1 MATRCTFAAL
11 CEQFASLF
19 GERPEVL
26 VRAAGRVNLIGEH
39 TDYNDG
45 FVLPAAIDRHICMV
59 ARRRAPGG
67 VRAYATEFDD
77 LAVFPVTQERPEA
90 RHPWTVYISGVLQ
103 LLQREKVAIDGF
115 DVVVGATLPRAA
127 GLSSSAALEVGT
139 ATLVQALFPFAM
151 DEVQLIKLV
160 QLAEHQF
167 AGTKC
172 GIMDMF
178 VCRLGRREHALFL
191 DCRSLAYQFV
201 PLVLHDTVLVICDS
215 KKKRGLSTSAYNER
229 RAQCEEGV
237 RLLRQWVPGIRALR
251 DVAAEQ
257 FESLADRLPPVV
269 RRRCQHVIAENARVV
284 EAVAALQKGDLEHFG
299 RLMYASHVSLR
310 DLYEVSCPELD
321 TLVESALAVPGTL
334 GARLTG
340 AGFGGCT
347 VNLVRRGAI
356 EAFQERVR
364 DEFVRRFGQEP
375 GILICQASDG
385 VQVEWLDSGACAHG
399 RKDD

>member
-1 MATRCTFAAL
+1 MATPCTLDAL
-11 CEQFASLF
+11 CAQFTRLF
-19 GERPEVL
+19 GEQPEVL

-59 ARRRAPGG
+59 ARRRTGG
-67 VRAYATEFDD
+67 VVRAYATEFDD
-77 LAVFPVTQERPEA
+77 LAVFPLTQERPEA
-90 RHPWTVYISGVLQ
+90 RHLWTLYISGVLQ

-151 DEVQLIKLV
+151 EEVRLIKLI
-160 QLAEHQF
+160 QQAEHQF

-178 VCRLGRREHALFL
+178 ICRLGRREHALFL
-191 DCRSLAYQFV
+191 DCRSLAYQLV
-201 PLVLHDTVLVICDS
+201 PLVLHDAVLVICDS
-215 KKKRGLSTSAYNER
+215 KKKRGLATSAYNER

-237 RLLRQWVPGIRALR
+237 RLLRQWLPGIRALR
-251 DVAAEQ
+251 DVTAEQ
-257 FESLADRLPPVV
+257 FAPLADRLPPLV
-269 RRRCQHVIAENARVV
+269 RRRCQHVVAENARVV
-284 EAVAALQKGDLEHFG
+284 EAVAALKNGELERFG
-299 RLMYASHVSLR
+299 KLMYASHVSLR

-347 VNLVRRGAI
+347 VNLVRRDAI
-356 EAFQERVR
+356 EAFQDGVR
-364 DEFVRRFGQEP
+364 GEFGRRFGYEP
-375 GILICQASDG
+375 GILICWASDG
-385 VQVEWLDSGACAHG
+385 VQVEWLDGSACARG
-399 RKDD
+399 RGDG